1 MKAGEM
7 QQEYWKG
14 YDVIG
19 SILGWLIGTA
29 VFGLACFVELMYAG
43 DISSGHTKLD
53 GVMYFI
59 LAVWAVP
66 IWLYLWALK
75 HKISRIFK

>member
-14 YDVIG
+14 WDIIGSVLGWVIG
-19 SILGWLIGTA
+19 SA
-29 VFGLACFVELMYAG
+29 VFGLACFVEWMYYT
-43 DISSGHTKLD
+43 DISSGHTRLD

-66 IWLYLWALK
+66 IWLYLWAAK
-75 HKISRIFK
+75 HKVARLMK